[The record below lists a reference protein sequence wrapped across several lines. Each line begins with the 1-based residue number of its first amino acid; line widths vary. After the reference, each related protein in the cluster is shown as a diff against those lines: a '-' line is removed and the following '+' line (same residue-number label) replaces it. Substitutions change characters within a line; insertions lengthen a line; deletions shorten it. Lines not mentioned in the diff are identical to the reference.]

1 MARELRLLFEAFA
14 ALAFGAFVLLFVLS
28 EETDDWFSWT
38 IQPPLTAAFLGA
50 SYLAALVLFAWTARY
65 GDWRSAQATLVPV
78 SVIAVLLLV
87 ATIIHEDRFHDDL
100 FGWFWKAA
108 YLLAP
113 IAIAVAVARQ
123 LSRPVRDGR
132 ARAPLPASLRAALAI
147 QGLTMLALGTY
158 LFLAPESADSL
169 WPWDLTPL
177 TARAV
182 GAFVAGFGASALHA
196 VIADD
201 LRCFEGAALAY
212 GTLGAIQLI
221 ALALHAGDLTGSDG
235 DTLLCVVF
243 LVSVAGAGVGGW
255 RRARAL
261 SAAG

>member
-1 MARELRLLFEAFA
+1 MARELRMLFGAFA

-28 EETDDWFSWT
+28 QETEDWFSWT

-50 SYLAALVLFAWTARY
+50 SYLAALVLFVWTARY

-123 LSRPVRDGR
+123 LRRAGQDGR
-132 ARAPLPASLRAALAI
+132 ARAPLPGLLRVALAI
-147 QGLTMLALGTY
+147 QGITMLVVGIY
-158 LFLAPESADSL
+158 LFVDPGSADSL

-177 TARAV
+177 TARAI

-196 VIADD
+196 VFVND
-201 LRCFEGAALAY
+201 LHSFEGAALAY
-212 GTLGAIQLI
+212 GVLGAFQLI
-221 ALALHAGDLTGSDG
+221 ALAIHAGDLTGDDG
-235 DTLLCVVF
+235 DTLLYVIF
-243 LVSVAGAGVGGW
+243 LVSVAAAGFGGW
-255 RRARAL
+255 RSARQL
-261 SAAG
+261 SAAA